1 MSCISV
7 FQLTN
12 PMPEMERGDI
22 GQLVVFL
29 QDTKYSEPAITLTI
43 DTELSAQDVVKQ
55 LCTKARILNHNSY
68 ELAEIFVSSG
78 QLCKE
83 RRLEMTEYPIKVQ
96 GLWPKG
102 GALAPDATY
111 RLASEPYVAQVFCRN
126 ILTAHVSF
134 SLISTDTNSLTR
146 SAYIEP
152 CGLSNLITIKTVLAQ

>member
-1 MSCISV
+1 
-7 FQLTN
+7 
-12 PMPEMERGDI
+12 MERGDI

-29 QDTKYSEPAITLTI
+29 QDTKYSEPAITLTV
-43 DTELSAQDVVKQ
+43 DSELSAHDVVKQ

-83 RRLEMTEYPIKVQ
+83 RRLDMNEYPIKVQ

-111 RLASEPYVAQVFCRN
+111 RLVV
-126 ILTAHVSF
+126 ILTQQIEIF
-134 SLISTDTNSLTR
+134 TR
-146 SAYIEP
+146 SLQYRYSYSVLI
-152 CGLSNLITIKTVLAQ
+152 NLITKIAVLAQEIAAHR